1 MGQRGRAHE
10 ARRRAELPHPRPPRP
25 AVLERRRRR
34 QAPSGR
40 LRPLAYAEA
49 RHPFGPYGEGRH
61 LDRARFDATLLQAAR
76 AAGARLHTGR
86 VRGVRREQGRWRIVT
101 GDGSVLSA
109 VHLVDA
115 TGRTARLVRRLGATP
130 IRSDHLVAVAGLLGP
145 PVTGAAEPERTSL
158 VESTHWGWWYT
169 APLPGGEHMV
179 MAVTDADLLAGSRL
193 LEPEAWRAQAQL
205 AGHIRDRTAR
215 WEGPLRGLRVPAAGF
230 ARAEPAAGPGRAAVG
245 DAATATDP
253 LAARGIV
260 TALATGPVAARAG
273 ETGAL
278 DDYARRI
285 AAVHAEYLTAQAA
298 QYRREQRWDTPFW
311 RRRR

>member
-1 MGQRGRAHE
+1 MGRGGPSRSRTPHGKPDHPVRRRPGGRPRGGQAAHTAGGLLHPGHPSAARPTGPLRMGQRGRAYE

-34 QAPSGR
+34 PAPSGR

-115 TGRTARLVRRLGATP
+115 TGRAARLVRRLGATP
-130 IRSDHLVAVAGLLGP
+130 IRSDHLVA
-145 PVTGAAEPERTSL
+145 
-158 VESTHWGWWYT
+158 
-169 APLPGGEHMV
+169 
-179 MAVTDADLLAGSRL
+179 
-193 LEPEAWRAQAQL
+193 
-205 AGHIRDRTAR
+205 
-215 WEGPLRGLRVPAAGF
+215 
-230 ARAEPAAGPGRAAVG
+230 ARAV
-245 DAATATDP
+245 
-253 LAARGIV
+253 LAD
-260 TALATGPVAARAG
+260 RAG

-298 QYRREQRWDTPFW
+298 RYRREQRWDTPFW